1 MDLDVIR
8 IPPSGLRAAEPLAV
22 QLVPFRHWVVARAD
36 DEHTAIRFEDASWS
50 YREAVAA
57 ASERAAFMLAERAP
71 GPLHVGVL
79 LDNVPEFWFWLAAA
93 SLCGGVVVGINPTR
107 RGSELARD
115 IEHTD
120 CQWIVTDAKHRGLL
134 DGLGF
139 DDRILQVDT
148 DAFASRLAAFAGAA
162 IPDVAVEPSDTLL
175 LIFTSGTSGAPKAV
189 ICTQRKLS
197 FASQNVAELAKL
209 DAHSITYVSMPMF
222 HSNCMFMAWGPT
234 IVAGGTAVLRRRFSA
249 SEALPDIRKYGCT
262 YFNYVGKPLS
272 YILAQP
278 ERPDDADN
286 PLEFVF
292 GNEAADLDIE
302 RFSKRF
308 GVRVMDSY
316 GSTETGA
323 TVSRVEDMPKGAL
336 GRAGPEIKV
345 LDPETEQECPPAVF
359 DAQGRLGNAAQA
371 IGELVN
377 TGGVAL
383 FEGYYNNDEANA
395 QRTRNGWYWTGDLA
409 YKDADGF
416 IYFAG
421 RDFEWLRV
429 DGENFAAAPIERILA
444 RFAGVVLAAVYAVP
458 AEDVGDEVMA
468 ALQMRDPEAFDPAA
482 FDRFLGE
489 QEDLGTKWS
498 PRYVRVTPSLPAT
511 QTSKVQKR
519 LLRSERWE
527 CSEPVWFRP
536 ERTAPLRR
544 LTPDDRDTI
553 GRAFAARGRELV

>member
-1 MDLDVIR
+1 M
-8 IPPSGLRAAEPLAV
+8 
-22 QLVPFRHWVVARAD
+22 QLVPFRHWVVARAE
-36 DEHTAIRFEDASWS
+36 DEHTAIRFEEESWS
-50 YREAVAA
+50 YREATRA
-57 ASERAAFMLAERAP
+57 ASERAAFMLGERGP
-71 GPLHVGVL
+71 GPLHAGVL
-79 LDNVPEFWFWLAAA
+79 LENVPEFWFWLAAA

-115 IEHTD
+115 IGYTD
-120 CQWIVTDAKHRGLL
+120 CQWIVTDARHRVLLEGMGL
-134 DGLGF
+134 

-148 DAFASRLAAFAGAA
+148 DDYSERLAPFAGSA
-162 IPDVAVEPSDTLL
+162 IPDVPVAPSDTLL
-175 LIFTSGTSGAPKAV
+175 LIFTSGTSGTPKAV

-197 FASQNVAELAKL
+197 LAAQNVAGIAKL
-209 DAHSITYVSMPMF
+209 DARSVSYVSMPMF
-222 HSNCMFMAWGPT
+222 HSNCLFMSWGPT

-249 SEALPDIRKYGCT
+249 SEALPDIRRYGCT

-278 ERPDDADN
+278 EQPDDADN

-302 RFSKRF
+302 RFSRRF

-323 TVSRVEDMPKGAL
+323 TVSRVEGMPKGAL

-345 LDPETEQECPPAVF
+345 LDPETEEECPPAVF
-359 DAQGRLGNAAQA
+359 DDQGRLENAEQA

-383 FEGYYNNDEANA
+383 FEGYYKNDEANR
-395 QRTRNGWYWTGDLA
+395 QRTRKGWYWTGDLA
-409 YKDADGF
+409 YKDSDGF

-444 RFAGVVLAAVYAVP
+444 RFPGVVLAAVYAVP
-458 AEDVGDEVMA
+458 AEDVGDHVMA
-468 ALQMRDPEAFDPAA
+468 ALQMNDPEAFDPAA
-482 FDRFLGE
+482 FDRFLLE

-498 PRYVRVTPSLPAT
+498 PRYLRVTPSLPTT

-527 CSEPVWFRP
+527 CEEPVWFRP
-536 ERTAPLRR
+536 EPKAPLRR
-544 LTPDDRDTI
+544 LAPEDREAI
-553 GRAFAARGRELV
+553 RSAFAARGRGAQLV